1 MLTLPLYYEDEHLR
15 VVHACWDADVIGRLR
30 GRLVDDRLT
39 PELLVASADK
49 STQLYADVEIALKGR
64 EMALP
69 PGASFVDG
77 GGHARGD
84 ADSLVGRPGGP
95 HLPLAQPRAA
105 GGTPRHPGRP
115 RARGCGARLRRGR
128 AAGLLRA
135 LLAARRAGAAGAER
149 VLPRLQRGAG
159 RGVGGVSVWGR
170 GGGGEWTV
178 GVGRL
183 TRFPLS
189 CGDEVTRCRVLD
201 GG

>member
-77 GGHARGD
+77 GGHARAETRIRWWGD
-84 ADSLVGRPGGP
+84 PAGHTYRSLSLEPLEA
-95 HLPLAQPRAA
+95 LPDTPVDLARAA
-105 GGTPRHPGRP
+105 AGRGYGAGERP
-115 RARGCGARLRRGR
+115 VFFGHYWLRGEP
-128 AAGLLRA
+128 A
-135 LLAARRAGAAGAER
+135 LLAPNVCCLDYSVAR
-149 VLPRLQRGAG
+149 
-159 RGVGGVSVWGR
+159 GGVLAGYR
-170 GGGGEWTV
+170 FGGE
-178 GVGRL
+178 GELENGRL
-183 TRFPLS
+183 VW
-189 CGDEVTRCRVLD
+189 E
-201 GG
+201 